1 MAGAQV
7 VDEHAFLVDVV
18 NDGHVTLGQVDH
30 VDVVTH
36 TSAVGRVVVVAVDL
50 DFLELAD
57 RDLGHVRGEVRRNT
71 LRIFAQQAGLVCADR
86 VEVAQQHDGPGRI
99 GHMYVA
105 QNLLLEQLGGA
116 VRVGGAAGRRLL
128 GNRQFLRRAVHG
140 GGGGEDDLLD
150 VVLLHHLEQH
160 KRGVQVVVVVF
171 DRLGHGL
178 AHGLE
183 TGEVNDPIDVVF
195 GEDAFHKRLIAHVTV
210 VTLDRLAGDLL
221 DALKRHGRR
230 VAVVIYGN
238 NVVALVEQFDVGVGG
253 DESSTA
259 RNQNSSHISS
269 FGRTCLRFSF
279 SIELTSLDL
288 FHLAAK
294 PRLSRNVCV
303 VAFCLKTAVLPR
315 MR

>member
-1 MAGAQV
+1 M
-7 VDEHAFLVDVV
+7 
-18 NDGHVTLGQVDH
+18 
-30 VDVVTH
+30 DVVTH

-71 LRIFAQQAGLVCADR
+71 LRVFAQQAGLVCADR

-150 VVLLHHLEQH
+150 VVLLHHLEEH
-160 KRGVQVVVVVF
+160 ERGV
-171 DRLGHGL
+171 LT
-178 AHGLE
+178 HGLE
-183 TGEVNDPIDVVF
+183 TGEVNDPVDVVF
-195 GEDAFHKRLIAHVTV
+195 GEDAFHKRLIAYVTV

>member
-1 MAGAQV
+1 M
-7 VDEHAFLVDVV
+7 
-18 NDGHVTLGQVDH
+18 
-30 VDVVTH
+30 
-36 TSAVGRVVVVAVDL
+36 
-50 DFLELAD
+50 
-57 RDLGHVRGEVRRNT
+57 
-71 LRIFAQQAGLVCADR
+71 
-86 VEVAQQHDGPGRI
+86 
-99 GHMYVA
+99 
-105 QNLLLEQLGGA
+105 
-116 VRVGGAAGRRLL
+116 
-128 GNRQFLRRAVHG
+128 
-140 GGGGEDDLLD
+140 
-150 VVLLHHLEQH
+150 LLHHLEQH

-288 FHLAAK
+288 FHLVAK